1 MKKVLVIVV
10 TYNGRQWLES
20 CLSSVISSGAE
31 GAVEKSLFVVDN
43 DSTDGS
49 ADYVASHFPQARL
62 VRSAENLGFS
72 KANNL
77 GFEWALKK
85 DYDYVYLLN
94 QDAWLAPGALEA
106 LVAAAEA
113 HPDYAVLSP
122 LQYQDGYQAFD
133 SQFAKLYHGSEEGMG
148 FQTASASLR
157 PLPTRNA
164 PSDDVAAVG
173 PSRPGRDFPPIIPE
187 GISALAGHGRGW
199 PWVWKPTP
207 SSEPDGVVEVKRIM
221 AAHWL
226 VPVGALKTVGPFEEE
241 LFPLYGQD
249 DDWCNR
255 VRYHGLKVGVVPG
268 AKAVHDRAQRQETK
282 EKVIRRNY
290 YTGSLIRLCDPN
302 RPLWERFLFVCL
314 FTLVKSVKYGS
325 LLPFK
330 YFRQICGQLPVVRRH
345 RDFSIRC

>member
-10 TYNGRQWLES
+10 TYNGRPWLDR

-49 ADYVASHFPQARL
+49 AEYVSAHFPQARV

-77 GFEWALKK
+77 GFEYAFKK
-85 DYDYVYLLN
+85 GYDYVYLLN
-94 QDAWLAPGALEA
+94 QDAWLAPGALEV

-122 LQYQDGYQAFD
+122 LQYQDGYTQLD
-133 SQFAKLYHGSEEGMG
+133 KL
-148 FQTASASLR
+148 FLQDKT
-157 PLPTRNA
+157 
-164 PSDDVAAVG
+164 
-173 PSRPGRDFPPIIPE
+173 PP
-187 GISALAGHGRGW
+187 
-199 PWVWKPTP
+199 
-207 SSEPDGVVEVKRIM
+207 

-226 VPVGALKTVGPFEEE
+226 VPVGALKAIGPFEEE

-255 VRYHGLKVGVVPG
+255 ARYHGYKVVVVPE
-268 AKAVHDRAQRQETK
+268 AKAVHDRAQRQEAK
-282 EKVIRRNY
+282 EKLIFRNY
-290 YTGSLIRLCDPN
+290 YTGSLIRLCDVN

-330 YFRQICGQLPVVRRH
+330 YYRQICGQLPAVRRH
-345 RDFSIRC
+345 RNRTFSCHSANKVLPL

>member
-1 MKKVLVIVV
+1 MTRVLVIIVS
-10 TYNGRQWLES
+10 YNGMPWLER
-20 CLSSVISSGAE
+20 CLGSVYPGAKTCHF
-31 GAVEKSLFVVDN
+31 APDLYVWDN

-49 ADYVASHFPQARL
+49 ADYVTKHFPGVHL
-62 VRSAENLGFS
+62 VRSAENVGFA
-72 KANNL
+72 KANNM
-77 GFEWALKK
+77 GFQYAL
-85 DYDYVYLLN
+85 DHGYDYVYLLN
-94 QDAWLAPGALEA
+94 QDAWLAPGALET
-106 LVAAAEA
+106 LVAAAQA

-133 SQFAKLYHGSEEGMG
+133 PQFAKLYHGSEEGVG
-148 FQTASASLR
+148 FQT
-157 PLPTRNA
+157 
-164 PSDDVAAVG
+164 
-173 PSRPGRDFPPIIPE
+173 
-187 GISALAGHGRGW
+187 
-199 PWVWKPTP
+199 
-207 SSEPDGVVEVKRIM
+207 SSEPDKVVEVKRIM

-255 VRYHGLKVGVVPG
+255 ARYHKLKVGIVPD
-268 AKAVHDRAQRQETK
+268 AKAVHDRAQRREPK

-290 YTGSLIRLCDPN
+290 YIGSLIRLCDPN

-330 YFRQICGQLPVVRRH
+330 YFRQIYGQLPAVRRH

>member
-1 MKKVLVIVV
+1 MTRVLVIIVS
-10 TYNGRQWLES
+10 YNGMPWLER
-20 CLSSVISSGAE
+20 CLGSVYPGAKTCHF
-31 GAVEKSLFVVDN
+31 APDLYVWDN

-49 ADYVASHFPQARL
+49 ADYVTKHFPGVHL
-62 VRSAENLGFS
+62 VRSAENVGFA
-72 KANNL
+72 KANNM
-77 GFEWALKK
+77 GFQYAL
-85 DYDYVYLLN
+85 DHGYDYVYLLN
-94 QDAWLAPGALEA
+94 QDAWLAPGALET
-106 LVAAAEA
+106 LVAAAQA

-133 SQFAKLYHGSEEGMG
+133 LQFAKLYHGS
-148 FQTASASLR
+148 
-157 PLPTRNA
+157 
-164 PSDDVAAVG
+164 
-173 PSRPGRDFPPIIPE
+173 
-187 GISALAGHGRGW
+187 
-199 PWVWKPTP
+199 
-207 SSEPDGVVEVKRIM
+207 VEVKRIM

-255 VRYHGLKVGVVPG
+255 ARYHKLKVGIVPD
-268 AKAVHDRAQRQETK
+268 AKAVHDRAQRREPK

-290 YTGSLIRLCDPN
+290 YIGSLIRLCDPN

-330 YFRQICGQLPVVRRH
+330 YFRQIYGQLPAVRRH

>member
-10 TYNGRQWLES
+10 TYNGRQWLER

-49 ADYVASHFPQARL
+49 ADYVALHFPQARL

-85 DYDYVYLLN
+85 GYDYVYLLN

-133 SQFAKLYHGSEEGMG
+133 SQFAKLYHGSE
-148 FQTASASLR
+148 A
-157 PLPTRNA
+157 
-164 PSDDVAAVG
+164 
-173 PSRPGRDFPPIIPE
+173 
-187 GISALAGHGRGW
+187 
-199 PWVWKPTP
+199 VWKPIP
-207 SSEPDGVVEVKRIM
+207 ASEPDEVVEVKRIM

-255 VRYHGLKVGVVPG
+255 ARYHKLKVGIVPD

-325 LLPFK
+325 LLPFR
-330 YFRQICGQLPVVRRH
+330 YFWQICHQFPA
-345 RDFSIRC
+345 ICRCRGRQV